1 MAIVACVISI
11 FAAVTV
17 MSLLDVEAG
26 TSSADYHDYHLVPS
40 YGNNLGA

>member
-1 MAIVACVISI
+1 MAIVACIVSI

-17 MSLLDVEAG
+17 MSLIDVDVN
-26 TSSADYHDYHLVPS
+26 TSSKDYPDYHLVPS